1 MTKILI
7 IEDDKNYCENIKIL
21 LEEEDYEVLFALNG
35 FDGLDIARSLKPDLI
50 ICDVMLPDISG
61 YQILEELRK
70 RETTKLTPFIFL
82 TAKAEM
88 NDLRTGMNLGADDYL
103 TKPYHSHEL
112 LQAVKMR
119 LQKSQ
124 IEKNI
129 INDKNKLET
138 DDFIFLPAKNN
149 YEVFPVENIV
159 CILAERVYSNVFCK
173 DGKKILVRRLLKQWE
188 ESLPDKYFLRI
199 HKSCIINLKFIKKV
213 DKWFNGSLKIFLS
226 NYDQPL
232 IVSRRYA
239 AKLKKNS

>member
-1 MTKILI
+1 MIKILI
-7 IEDDKNYCENIKIL
+7 IEDDKSYCENIKFL
-21 LEEEDYEVLFALNG
+21 LEEEEYEVLFALNG
-35 FDGLDIARSLKPDLI
+35 FDGLDIAKSLKPDLI

-70 RETTKLTPFIFL
+70 RENTKLTPFIFL

-88 NDLRTGMNLGADDYL
+88 NDLRIGMNLGADDYL

-124 IEKNI
+124 VEKNSI
-129 INDKNKLET
+129 KNKGRLET

-159 CILAERVYSNVFCK
+159 CILAEGVYSNVFCN
-173 DGKKILVRRLLKQWE
+173 DGKKILVRRLLKEWE
-188 ESLPDKYFLRI
+188 ESLPEKYFQRI
-199 HKSCIINLKFIKKV
+199 HKSCVINLKFIKKV
-213 DKWFNGSLKIFLS
+213 DKWFNGALKIFL
-226 NYDQPL
+226 NDYDKPL